1 MRAANNSLADALAR
15 SGAISKVTAKNIRAR
30 WTKKAQQER
39 FAAAEALGAGY
50 EGEGAYKLLT
60 EEEMVEENG
69 GRGVGVEDAGE
80 GEGEEW
86 KGDEEEGGAEEGE
99 EGEEEEEEDGDED
112 EEMEEGAD
120 TDVEEETAG
129 PGNMD
134 PNWMPALPERRKQP
148 E

>member
-15 SGAISKVTAKNIRAR
+15 SGAISKVTARNIRAR

-39 FAAAEALGAGY
+39 FAAAETLGAGY
-50 EGEGAYKLLT
+50 QGEGALKLLT

-69 GRGVGVEDAGE
+69 GRGMGVEDAGA
-80 GEGEEW
+80 GTGEEW
-86 KGDEEEGGAEEGE
+86 RGDEEEGEAEEGE
-99 EGEEEEEEDGDED
+99 EEED
-112 EEMEEGAD
+112 EEMEEGGD